1 MKWYKKSTLLKE
13 KDKMILNLKNG
24 DDISCT
30 DAHSDSKSKCG
41 ANDEEIT
48 KLL

>member
-1 MKWYKKSTLLKE
+1 MKNLLVLKE

-24 DDISCT
+24 DGISCT
-30 DAHSDSKSKCG
+30 DEYSDIKSKCG
-41 ANDEEIT
+41 ANDEEIP